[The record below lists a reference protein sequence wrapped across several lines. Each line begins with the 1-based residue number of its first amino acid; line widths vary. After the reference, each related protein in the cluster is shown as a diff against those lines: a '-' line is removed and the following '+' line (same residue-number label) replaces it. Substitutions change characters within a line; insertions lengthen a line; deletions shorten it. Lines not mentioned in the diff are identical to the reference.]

1 MDKLSKLKK
10 FWKNKRV
17 FITGH
22 TGFKGSW
29 LIIMLNLLG
38 AKVYG
43 YSLKAKKNSLFKEIG
58 GQKLLAKNF
67 YGNINNKTLL
77 RSKIFSIKPEVIFHL
92 AAQPLVIDSYKKP
105 LNTFKTNII
114 GTANLLESIKNIDR
128 IKSVVIITTD
138 KVYKNKKKETF
149 FSEEDELGAVDPYST
164 SKACAELIISSYISS
179 FFINTKL
186 KNKISSVRSGNV
198 IGGGDYSANRLVP
211 DIIKSINK
219 DKKLNIRNPKH
230 IRPWLYVIEP
240 LFGYI
245 LLAEK
250 QISQK
255 IVKSPRWNFGPDKN
269 NIISVSKLIEIF
281 KKIKHLKVNYIKQ
294 DKNIFE
300 TSSLK
305 LNNKK
310 SKKNLGWKPKWS
322 IQKSVEKVIEWN
334 DLKKQKIHPKKI
346 CEYQIKSYLKEQ
358 I

>member
-1 MDKLSKLKK
+1 LDKLNKLRK
-10 FWKNKRV
+10 FWKNKKV
-17 FITGH
+17 FVTGH

-29 LIIMLNLLG
+29 LIIMLNLMG
-38 AKVYG
+38 AKAYG
-43 YSLKAKKNSLFKEIG
+43 YSLKPKKNSLFKEIG
-58 GQKLLAKNF
+58 GNKLLAKNF
-67 YGNINNKTLL
+67 YGNINNKNLL
-77 RSKIFSIKPEVIFHL
+77 RSKIFSIKPEIIFHL
-92 AAQPLVIDSYKKP
+92 AAQPLVINSYKNP

-114 GTANLLESIKNIDR
+114 GTANLLESVKNIDC

-149 FSEEDELGAVDPYST
+149 FSEEDELGGVDPYSA

-179 FFINTKL
+179 FFKNTKL

-219 DKKLNIRNPKH
+219 NKKLNIRNPKH
-230 IRPWLYVIEP
+230 IRPWLHVIEP

-245 LLAEK
+245 LVAEK
-250 QISQK
+250 QISLK
-255 IVKSPRWNFGPDKN
+255 MVNSPRWNFGPDKN
-269 NIISVSKLIEIF
+269 NIISVSKLVEMF
-281 KKIKHLKVNYIKQ
+281 KKIKNLKVNYLKH
-294 DKNIFE
+294 DKKIFE
-300 TSSLK
+300 TTSLK

-310 SKKNLGWKPKWS
+310 SKKILGWKPKWS
-322 IQKSVEKVIEWN
+322 IQKSIEKVIEWN

-346 CEYQIKSYLKEQ
+346 CEHQIKKYLKEQ